1 MHPQGLL
8 FIDLKFETRVID
20 ILVYARQGFTV
31 VGKVNNGRGFA
42 DDGLGMIKLGQVD
55 IRINPDVTKAAR
67 IKLSQK
73 TYAIKPVKLS
83 RKLSGGS

>member
-1 MHPQGLL
+1 LHPKGLL
-8 FIDLKFETRVID
+8 FIDLKFETCVID

-55 IRINPDVTKAAR
+55 IRINPDYFFISTISLHSA
-67 IKLSQK
+67 
-73 TYAIKPVKLS
+73 
-83 RKLSGGS
+83 

>member
-1 MHPQGLL
+1 L
-8 FIDLKFETRVID
+8 FIDLKFETCVIE

-42 DDGLGMIKLGQVD
+42 DDGLGMIKL
-55 IRINPDVTKAAR
+55 
-67 IKLSQK
+67 SQK